1 MVNDMIFFLIRES
14 FCILIQCCFMVMAF
28 ASDQFCGLHIIF
40 LIIMIKH
47 LLAVWLN
54 VPPSFSHGC
63 ICLALQ
69 VSGLKSITSKHLALA
84 SQVISF
90 IYAIMPGI
98 FNMVPVKNSF

>member
-1 MVNDMIFFLIRES
+1 MS
-14 FCILIQCCFMVMAF
+14 
-28 ASDQFCGLHIIF
+28 
-40 LIIMIKH
+40 
-47 LLAVWLN
+47 
-54 VPPSFSHGC
+54 VPSPALSLSLSYGC

-98 FNMVPVKNSF
+98 SNMCLLKNSLWYAAVHGP